1 MERLVNIVSA
11 LLNALCDVA
20 IATYVN
26 LKSRQMGS
34 LAILPKVGHAN

>member
-1 MERLVNIVSA
+1 MERLVNIVST
-11 LLNALCDVA
+11 LLNTLCDVS

-26 LKSRQMGS
+26 LKSRQMGN